1 MKPGFQSKESINRR
15 THDMQIS
22 ISNASPVVAR
32 DRSRFF
38 GNGMPHPKT
47 GSNSISNGNG
57 SSKGIEHNGHDNGQ
71 EGRKTNTLS
80 YSDTIGPQT
89 ISAYGKK
96 TDMSDANTV
105 FGITLK
111 DNHSKFHNMNLQ
123 ESAHFGASGFKPQ
136 GCDDSSP
143 EELKLIHA
151 KSADKEGSQHSTVK
165 SEIIDNIQVEEAYSH
180 KIQRIPELR
189 CNWFQFYTDVVY
201 CAVSSLVL
209 VINNI
214 EYNVPFG
221 LAKSLLASRDNLET
235 FLRGTTFTSQ
245 GEVNVDASFLENIKG
260 TRLDDEHFVTAETV
274 ASGGVTA
281 TLMYWR
287 FTLDYLWSISGSE
300 MSEGGRRRFLRLES
314 SGRLTRT

>member
-1 MKPGFQSKESINRR
+1 MKSERILPRQFTEQSSFHIRQRLGRVVSSASTLRMPPMKPDFQSKESINRR
-15 THDMQIS
+15 THDLQMS
-22 ISNASPVVAR
+22 MSNSSPVVAR

-38 GNGMPHPKT
+38 GNAMPLPKT

-57 SSKGIEHNGHDNGQ
+57 SSKGIEHNGH

-80 YSDTIGPQT
+80 YSETIGPQT
-89 ISAYGKK
+89 ISAYGRK
-96 TDMSDANTV
+96 TDMSDVNTV

-111 DNHSKFHNMNLQ
+111 ENHSKFHNTQLQ
-123 ESAHFGASGFKPQ
+123 ESAHFGGSSFKPRE
-136 GCDDSSP
+136 CENSSP
-143 EELKLIHA
+143 DELKLEQGKI
-151 KSADKEGSQHSTVK
+151 DELRGSENSTVK
-165 SEIIDNIQVEEAYSH
+165 SEIVDNGQIEEAYSV

-189 CNWFQFYTDVVY
+189 CNWFQFYTDIIY

-221 LAKSLLASRDNLET
+221 LAKSLLASRENLET

-260 TRLDDEHFVTAETV
+260 SRLDDDNFVTEETV
-274 ASGGVTA
+274 SSGGVTA
-281 TLMYWR
+281 TLM
-287 FTLDYLWSISGSE
+287 
-300 MSEGGRRRFLRLES
+300 
-314 SGRLTRT
+314 